1 MIKCRKDVLFLV
13 ASISSSMLMLS
24 IILMSMAVVQFVLL
38 FLKLI
43 VLCILVYSVSFLALG
58 CFPRLPVA

>member
-1 MIKCRKDVLFLV
+1 MIKCRRDVIFLV

-38 FLKLI
+38 FFETICI
-43 VLCILVYSVSFLALG
+43 VHSGL
-58 CFPRLPVA
+58 